1 MLLLKH
7 QFFLKNSKSFSN
19 SKLFF
24 HFLFWVAFWLVCS
37 PSTSSGNKPTK
48 KQAIRGCAIAPARFW
63 LTKISLAS
71 LSPVAGFAAPTI
83 LATFYTQNIFITNL
97 SEVYFEIQKFIF
109 TVYSVFIINIFFLQT
124 SKNNKFRQNQYSVF
138 FFSNL

>member
-19 SKLFF
+19 NKLFF

-48 KQAIRGCAIAPARFW
+48 KQAIRGCAIASAA
-63 LTKISLAS
+63 SLAS

-83 LATFYTQNIFITNL
+83 LATFYTQNFFITNL
-97 SEVYFEIQKFIF
+97 FEVYFEIQKFIF

-124 SKNNKFRQNQYSVF
+124 SKNNQFRQNQYCLF